1 MYLGKH
7 EGNYSGVYDMLN
19 NNEKHAHSEINK
31 NHKNFNSSYLFH
43 EQTLIPIKVWVE
55 RILNDFIL
63 NRKSKGMGTMAK
75 VTKVILVRL
84 ASE

>member
-31 NHKNFNSSYLFH
+31 NHKNFNSSYLFR
-43 EQTLIPIKVWVE
+43 EQTLIPIKV
-55 RILNDFIL
+55 
-63 NRKSKGMGTMAK
+63 
-75 VTKVILVRL
+75 
-84 ASE
+84 